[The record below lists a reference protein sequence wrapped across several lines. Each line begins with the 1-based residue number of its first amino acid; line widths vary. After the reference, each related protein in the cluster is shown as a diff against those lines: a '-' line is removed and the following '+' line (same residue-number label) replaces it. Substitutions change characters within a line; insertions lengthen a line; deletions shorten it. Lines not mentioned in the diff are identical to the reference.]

1 MLHRCHS
8 RAGPSASLTG
18 EASRWETS
26 GMELSLSLSQ
36 GFLVSLKYAYSVH
49 FPHYLVLHI
58 VQPPGDSR
66 PYLCHP
72 STVDEQAG
80 ATAAQG
86 GEVRKGKALAWH
98 SLSAAPPHEPR
109 VQCRNRSPR
118 QGAIQ
123 ASLQLRQEPQ
133 DGAPCGT
140 SSAPSCSCQKWSRRP
155 KLTLFPWRPSKQHP
169 PSSASSLVLPSS
181 TL

>member
-26 GMELSLSLSQ
+26 GTELSLSLSQ

-49 FPHYLVLHI
+49 FPHYLVLYI

-72 STVDEQAG
+72 STVAEQSG
-80 ATAAQG
+80 AAAAQG
-86 GEVRKGKALAWH
+86 GEVRKGKALPWPGTRCLQPLH
-98 SLSAAPPHEPR
+98 MSPVCSAGTAPHGKEPFKR
-109 VQCRNRSPR
+109 PSNSGRNRRTELPVER
-118 QGAIQ
+118 AQP
-123 ASLQLRQEPQ
+123 LL
-133 DGAPCGT
+133 APAKNGLGG
-140 SSAPSCSCQKWSRRP
+140 PS
-155 KLTLFPWRPSKQHP
+155 
-169 PSSASSLVLPSS
+169 
-181 TL
+181 